1 MTVLMKMRWQYGTAP
16 NYINNNKKK
25 CHQILTQKSLI
36 TKTKIL
42 LKRRE
47 EKEKAT
53 QQICFVSWKQHYFV
67 NHSSYFCNK
76 FLKMVLIWFMYATA
90 KTILLYVIMTCISF
104 CVGRSTRDGE
114 KNIPFRN
121 LKKSKVEGI
130 QARFYTVFYSS
141 IPLPK

>member
-16 NYINNNKKK
+16 NYINNKKK

-90 KTILLYVIMTCISF
+90 KTILLYVIMTCISL

-121 LKKSKVEGI
+121 LKKQGWTNPS
-130 QARFYTVFYSS
+130 
-141 IPLPK
+141 